1 MNLTHL
7 DENNKPKMV
16 DVSGKDETTRIA
28 VASGIIEVTQDAYN
42 AVVSNSAKKDQCYR
56 QQLLQPFKVQSRL
69 VHLFLCV
76 TL

>member
-16 DVSGKDETTRIA
+16 DVSDKDETTRVA
-28 VASGIIEVTQDAYN
+28 VASGVIEVSQDAYD
-42 AVVSNSAKKDQCYR
+42 AVIENSTKKDLFYK
-56 QQLLQPFKVQSRL
+56 QLLLQRFKGRNRQVR
-69 VHLFLCV
+69 LFLCV